1 MSADQ
6 NSPKSGVAIVDYGL
20 GNLRSIQ
27 RKLQRFSV
35 DVQIAS
41 TSEEILAADRLIF
54 PGVGHFAAGM
64 DKLNRSGL
72 RQVLEQKVLQRN
84 TPVFG
89 ICLGMQLFAKSSEEG
104 DSEGLGWIDAR
115 VVRFRPELMASPRR
129 VPHVGWNES
138 RPLRSSPL
146 FEGVSSDQRFYFT
159 HSFHIECADPSDE
172 LARTV
177 YGSEFT
183 SAVQRG
189 NICGAQFHPEKSHLE
204 GLRVLLNFVRG

>member
-1 MSADQ
+1 MPADPS
-6 NSPKSGVAIVDYGL
+6 SPPPVVAIVDYGL

-27 RKLQRFSV
+27 RKLRRFSV
-35 DVQIAS
+35 DAQIAS
-41 TSEEILAADRLIF
+41 NAEEILAADRLIF

-64 DKLNRSGL
+64 DNLNRSGL
-72 RQVLEQKVLQRN
+72 RPALEEKVLRAN
-84 TPVFG
+84 TPVLG

-104 DSEGLGWIDAR
+104 DAEGLGWIDGR
-115 VVRFRPELMASPRR
+115 VVKFRSEWMAIPRR

-138 RPLRSSPL
+138 RPLRPSPL
-146 FEGVSSDQRFYFT
+146 FDGVPGDQRFYFT
-159 HSFHIECADPSDE
+159 HSYRMECSDPGDE

-189 NICGAQFHPEKSHLE
+189 NICGVQFHPEKSHTE